1 MGSKDNT
8 KRMYKNTKTIIVIA
22 TLLALFS
29 GRCPAD
35 QGNTN
40 APEQNLTTVK
50 AAATLP
56 DEAVAN
62 ARQDESGKSAHGQV
76 VEASNPKALRLAKA
90 ELQAEFYREAL
101 ECYRREMDNYKWV
114 INIALMSM
122 GIVVAIG
129 GVAIT
134 YINWKQQ
141 QESKLSADRS
151 TLSADRSTR
160 ERGITELWS
169 EAGQFYSVGDYE
181 KAASIWQEIY
191 EKYKPESRPFFNN
204 WGSTLL
210 NLAKQ
215 KSESDPEREKLLKEA
230 TEKYKKAEE
239 FTKGIAAYNL
249 ASIYALLNDEE
260 ECKKWLQIC
269 QQTGTLPTR
278 KHAEGDKDLESVR
291 DKEWFKQIRFNRG

>member
-1 MGSKDNT
+1 
-8 KRMYKNTKTIIVIA
+8 MYKNTKTIIVIA
-22 TLLALFS
+22 TLLSLFS

-56 DEAVAN
+56 DEAVAD
-62 ARQDESGKSAHGQV
+62 ARQEERGKSAHGQV
-76 VEASNPKALRLAKA
+76 VEASNPNALRLAKA

-114 INIALMSM
+114 INIALTSM

-129 GVAIT
+129 GVTIT
-134 YINWKQQ
+134 YIGWKLQQ
-141 QESKLSADRS
+141 KSKLA
-151 TLSADRSTR
+151 ADRSTR

-169 EAGQFYSVGDYE
+169 EAGQFYSVEDYE

-191 EKYKPESRPFFNN
+191 EKYKPASRPFFNN

-215 KSESDPEREKLLKEA
+215 KSESDPEREKLLKKA
-230 TEKYKKAEE
+230 AEKYKKAEE

-249 ASIYALLNDEE
+249 ASIYALLNDEA

-291 DKEWFKQIRFNRG
+291 DKEWFKQIQFNRG